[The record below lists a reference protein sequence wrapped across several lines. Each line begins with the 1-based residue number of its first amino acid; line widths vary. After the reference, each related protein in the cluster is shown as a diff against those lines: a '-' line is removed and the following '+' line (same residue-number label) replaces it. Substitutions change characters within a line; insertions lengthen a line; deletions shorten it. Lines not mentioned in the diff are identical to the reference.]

1 VGSPK
6 IAGQSVARIGFCGS
20 HLTSEKI
27 MRIEG
32 GTLLTAPAKQRR
44 GLGVGGVWHPW
55 VLSLSCDEAPDLVL
69 VLDPHTRSKNFLRNS

>member
-1 VGSPK
+1 
-6 IAGQSVARIGFCGS
+6 
-20 HLTSEKI
+20 

-44 GLGVGGVWHPW
+44 GLGVGVWDLW